1 MKIISLILVISIIN
15 YLIITTITDGI
26 LMGVPWIRFSGKCN
40 RNQFVIARENRID
53 FQNGY
58 QCAAFSSA
66 YILRHWNIE
75 ADGNNLYKII
85 PNKTKDGCVYPKG
98 IQNLLSQYGF
108 KVKYCS
114 GNINALKNE
123 VHKGNPVIVMIRVRA
138 DKNWLHYVPVVGYDE
153 QHIFIV
159 ESLNEFVNC
168 RENYYNRK
176 IENEEFRKLWNTSMM
191 KMPFYRN
198 TYMTVEKQE

>member
-123 VHKGNPVIVMIRVRA
+123 VRKGNPVIVMIRVHA

-153 QHIFIV
+153 QHIFIA

>member
-1 MKIISLILVISIIN
+1 MVISIIN

-123 VHKGNPVIVMIRVRA
+123 VRKGNPVIVMIRVHA

-153 QHIFIV
+153 QHIFIA

-176 IENEEFRKLWNTSMM
+176 IENEKFRKLWNTSMM

-198 TYMTVEKQE
+198 TYMTVEKQA

>member
-123 VHKGNPVIVMIRVRA
+123 VRKGNPVIVMIRVRA

-153 QHIFIV
+153 QHIFIA

-176 IENEEFRKLWNTSMM
+176 IENEEFRRLWNTSMM